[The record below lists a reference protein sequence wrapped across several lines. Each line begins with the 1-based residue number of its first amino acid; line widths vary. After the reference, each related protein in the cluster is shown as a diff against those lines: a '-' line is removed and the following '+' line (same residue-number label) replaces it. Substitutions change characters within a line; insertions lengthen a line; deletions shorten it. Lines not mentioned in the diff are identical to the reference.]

1 MDYEFYVNW
10 KDMINE
16 EVYSHIPGLKKV
28 KTVSSVPEE
37 GQGLSDLAK
46 RTWGVISKEDVIKS
60 LCYDLKQ
67 LLEDHDVTE
76 MVKGIFSVESNLS
89 LVLESYEGNDV
100 SLDRFFRNLSPILL
114 QALYQNTA
122 HLVDTELV
130 IHEWMEAL
138 RIAVED
144 EFYFWQ
150 ELLLE
155 V

>member
-1 MDYEFYVNW
+1 
-10 KDMINE
+10 MINE

-28 KTVSSVPEE
+28 KAVSSVPEE

-46 RTWGVISKEDVIKS
+46 RNWGVISKKEIIKS

-67 LLEDHDVTE
+67 LLDDCDVTD
-76 MVKGIFSVESNLS
+76 MVKGIFMIEHNLS
-89 LVLESYEGNDV
+89 LAIESYEGDDV

-114 QALYQNTA
+114 QALYQNAA
-122 HLVDTELV
+122 HPVDTELV

-150 ELLLE
+150 ELLIE
-155 V
+155 I